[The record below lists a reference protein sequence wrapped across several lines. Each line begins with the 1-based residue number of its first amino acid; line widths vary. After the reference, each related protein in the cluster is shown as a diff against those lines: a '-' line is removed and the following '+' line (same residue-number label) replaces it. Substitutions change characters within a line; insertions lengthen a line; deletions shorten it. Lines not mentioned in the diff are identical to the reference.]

1 MLNRNDVERAARARI
16 ARAHAQIENSQRAV
30 RSGNPLAAEWDRERL
45 EARLQVKANLSR
57 SAAEVVARGIKAA
70 EEAAPRRARA
80 ALAAVGPEKIY
91 GATADFVGAAFL
103 DQGYRAARA
112 VARVAF
118 LDGRPQ
124 GSGFLI
130 SNALFITNNHVI
142 GSPEQA
148 RGMCLEFDYELSA
161 TGEPM
166 PVSRFSL
173 DPASCFVTDDQ
184 DDLDYTVIAVG
195 PRMVGPRDLATFGFC
210 PLSGAMDKHALGEVA
225 NIVQHPD
232 GRLKEVVLRE
242 NRLVARLDTV
252 LHYVADTEPGSSGSP
267 VFNNQWQAIALHHWG
282 GPWRQTTNGH
292 GQPLDSEVNEGIR
305 VSAIVR
311 ELRDRLAGLA
321 ARPRDLVAGALEN
334 ARVPV
339 PQPHEGY
346 GGENGSAARVD
357 GNGRATWRIPIEISV
372 QLPMLGNGGPAA
384 PARAYDGAAGAPA
397 GEKALKPSTDYGDR
411 SGYKSAFIT
420 GHAVP
425 LPGLSASQKKA
436 AARNRQA
443 EPGDDPFEL
452 KYHHFSVVM
461 NGRRK
466 LAFLTACNIDGSQSK
481 NVDRTTG
488 KVTVLRPDDPHL
500 EALEAEGA
508 EASEKWY
515 ADERLAED
523 EQTDQNLYDDQDVPG
538 FPNRRSQA
546 RIARMLQ
553 RGHMVRRM
561 DPAWG
566 TEKQALLADADTFHF
581 TNCTPQVGFFNMGT
595 AARLHL
601 PQSGG
606 GRLWRALENHVLRN
620 AVVDKLRICCFT
632 GPVLKNSDLP
642 WRGIKI
648 PLKFWKVVVWT
659 EGAQLRSLAMMADQ
673 KPVIDA
679 LQGLPE
685 AVSDAE
691 AFDQLNKVRDF
702 VSTVAGVERATG
714 LTFPQ
719 AVRDADIRSGES
731 LQVVRDFDEIVLTRR
746 RGGRR
751 RG

>member
-1 MLNRNDVERAARARI
+1 MLSRNDVERGARARV
-16 ARAHAQIENSQRAV
+16 ARAHAQFENSQRAI
-30 RSGNPLAAEWDRERL
+30 RSGNPLAAEWDRDRL

-70 EEAAPRRARA
+70 EGPAPSRARA
-80 ALAAVGPEKIY
+80 VLVAVGPEKIW
-91 GATADFVGAAFL
+91 GATVDFVGAAFL
-103 DQGYRAARA
+103 DQGYRASRA
-112 VARVAF
+112 VARVAY
-118 LDGRPQ
+118 LDGRPE

-148 RGMCLEFDYELSA
+148 RAMCLEFDYELSA

-195 PRMVGPRDLATFGFC
+195 PRMAGPKEIVAFGFC
-210 PLSGAMDKHALGEVA
+210 PLSGAMDKHALGEIA

-282 GPWRQTTNGH
+282 GPWRQKTNGH
-292 GQPLDSEVNEGIR
+292 GQPLDAEVNEGIR
-305 VSAIVR
+305 VSAIVG
-311 ELRDRLAGLA
+311 ELRQRLPGLA
-321 ARPRDLVAGALEN
+321 ARPRDLIAGALEN

-339 PQPHEGY
+339 ADPHERY
-346 GGENGSAARVD
+346 SGENGAGAHID
-357 GNGRATWRIPIEISV
+357 GHGRATWRIPLEISV
-372 QLPMLGNGGPAA
+372 QLPMLGNGTPSGTAHA
-384 PARAYDGAAGAPA
+384 FDGAASTST
-397 GEKALKPSTDYGDR
+397 GEKAIKPSTEYGDR
-411 SGYKSAFIT
+411 SGYKSTFIG

-425 LPGLSASQKKA
+425 LPELSVAQKRD

-461 NGRRK
+461 NKRRK
-466 LAFLTACNIDGSQSK
+466 LALFTACNIDGSQSK
-481 NVDRTTG
+481 NVDRKTG

-515 ADERLAED
+515 ADERIADE
-523 EQTDQNLYDDQDVPG
+523 EQTDQSLYDEQDVPG
-538 FPNRRSQA
+538 FPDRQSPA

-553 RGHMVRRM
+553 RGHLVRRM

-566 TEKQALLADADTFHF
+566 TDKQALLADADTFHF
-581 TNCTPQVGFFNMGT
+581 ANCTPQVGFFNMGT
-595 AARLHL
+595 AARLRL
-601 PQSGG
+601 PCAGG
-606 GRLWRALENHVLRN
+606 GQLWRALENHVLRN
-620 AVVDKLRICCFT
+620 AVADKLRACCFT
-632 GPVLKNSDLP
+632 GPVLKDSDLP

-659 EGAQLRSLAMMADQ
+659 QGGQLRSLAMMADQ

-679 LQGLPE
+679 LRGLPE
-685 AVSDAE
+685 AASDAE
-691 AFDQLNKVRDF
+691 AFDQLGRVRDF
-702 VSTVAGVERATG
+702 LSTISAVERATG
-714 LTFPQ
+714 LSFGR
-719 AVRDADIRSGES
+719 AVRDADIRSGEGTR
-731 LQVVRDFDEIVLTRR
+731 VVRDFEEVALTGMRGRRR
-746 RGGRR
+746 RG
-751 RG
+751 